1 MEIIMKRIVKT
12 ALLGSVLLL
21 AACST
26 SSKLINYRGGDLK
39 GVIEVEK
46 SAVVLTEGGLPQAKA
61 ILVNKSGV
69 TQKFEYKF
77 TWLDANDMTV
87 DEDNRPWRPVTLK
100 GKDEVNIGGTGP
112 NDSARKFQ
120 IQVRAPQGVTQ

>member
-1 MEIIMKRIVKT
+1 MKRILSAT
-12 ALLGSVLLL
+12 LLGSILLL

-26 SSKLINYRGGDLK
+26 SNSKLVNYRGGDLK
-39 GVIEVEK
+39 GVIEVQK

-61 ILVNKSGV
+61 ILVNESGV

-77 TWLDANDMTV
+77 TWLDANDMSV

-100 GKDEVNIGGTGP
+100 GKDQINISGTGP

-120 IQVRAPQGVTQ
+120 IQIREPQGVTK